1 MFINSHFHIPHG
13 LTDLIVTTRT
23 VPFVD
28 NMRSVNV
35 FVFEIEKTFNF
46 SCLPKDDENV
56 FETRELVQLGDK
68 CSAKS
73 YISVTVRELDEY
85 LLAVFKK
92 ETRN

>member
-1 MFINSHFHIPHG
+1 MNSHFHIRHG
-13 LTDLIVTTRT
+13 VTDVSVPTRT

-35 FVFEIEKTFNF
+35 FVFQIEKTFNL

-68 CSAKS
+68 CFAKS
-73 YISVTVRELDEY
+73 FISVTVRKLDEN
-85 LLAVFKK
+85 LLALFKT